1 MEEKIG
7 GFIVLSGGF
16 PTGAPVVAPV
26 GFCIGGAV
34 AVGKPVGTVWPKVAD
49 GSQEGCMKS
58 LLKVDTKWL
67 VYGLGPV

>member
-1 MEEKIG
+1 MEGKIG

-34 AVGKPVGTVWPKVAD
+34 AAGKPVGTVWLKVAD
-49 GSQEGCMKS
+49 GVEQT
-58 LLKVDTKWL
+58 LWL
-67 VYGLGPV
+67 SAHWC